1 MDMEV
6 IFNNEIEVKAS
17 DKGISSAFNID
28 NIMELDL
35 FVNLTVLMA
44 RELGLVSNTVQLN

>member
-1 MDMEV
+1 MGMEV
-6 IFNNEIEVKAS
+6 IFNNETEVKAS

-44 RELGLVSNTVQLN
+44 RELGLVSNTGQLN